1 MQIISII
8 NQKGGVG
15 KTTTVINLAAGLSQ
29 QNKKILVIDL
39 DPQGNATT
47 GLGLSNMENSTDT
60 IYGVLNGTKEISEV
74 IKKTQFENLDLI
86 TSNVDLSG
94 LEVETAEDANRA
106 FILKLKLTSYLNN
119 SRGLYDYIL
128 IDCPPSLSLL
138 TVMALVSSHSLVV
151 PLQTEFFALEGLT
164 QLMKTIERIKVS
176 LNPELMIRGIL
187 LTMYDKRNKL
197 SSQVEKEARDYFNE
211 KVYSTVIPRNVRLS
225 EAPSHGMPVLIYDK
239 SCPGS
244 KSYFSFT
251 DEFINQETTIGSA
264 CIMDSNKIKK
274 GLGRG
279 LSSLIGE
286 TKVETLKNQLSIS
299 DLIPNKYQPRKIF
312 DEDNLND
319 LTNSIKERGILQPII
334 VRKSNDDKSKFE
346 IIAGE
351 RRWLAAQKAGLHT
364 VPVVITEADDLKS
377 LEFAIVEN
385 VQRHDLN
392 PLEEAQGYKRLIDEF
407 NYDQEKV
414 SKFIGKSR
422 SHITNSLR
430 LLTLPLEVIKLIETQ
445 KLTAGHAKI
454 LVGLENSS
462 FVANKIV
469 EKKLSVRQAESF
481 VKIFKNKRQKPN
493 NVKDANIKDL
503 EISVSNKIGLNV
515 LIKNKKNNKGK
526 ITFEYKGLDQLNKII
541 DIIKSNY

>member
-1 MQIISII
+1 
-8 NQKGGVG
+8 
-15 KTTTVINLAAGLSQ
+15 
-29 QNKKILVIDL
+29 
-39 DPQGNATT
+39 
-47 GLGLSNMENSTDT
+47 
-60 IYGVLNGTKEISEV
+60 
-74 IKKTQFENLDLI
+74 
-86 TSNVDLSG
+86 
-94 LEVETAEDANRA
+94 
-106 FILKLKLTSYLNN
+106 
-119 SRGLYDYIL
+119 
-128 IDCPPSLSLL
+128 
-138 TVMALVSSHSLVV
+138 
-151 PLQTEFFALEGLT
+151 
-164 QLMKTIERIKVS
+164 
-176 LNPELMIRGIL
+176 
-187 LTMYDKRNKL
+187 
-197 SSQVEKEARDYFNE
+197 
-211 KVYSTVIPRNVRLS
+211 
-225 EAPSHGMPVLIYDK
+225 
-239 SCPGS
+239 
-244 KSYFSFT
+244 
-251 DEFINQETTIGSA
+251 
-264 CIMDSNKIKK
+264 MDSNKIKK

-286 TKVETLKNQLSIS
+286 TKIEASKNQLSIS

-312 DEDNLND
+312 DENNLND

-334 VRKSNDDKSKFE
+334 VRKSNDDKYKFE

-392 PLEEAQGYKRLIDEF
+392 SLEEAQGYKRLIDEF

-503 EISVSNKIGLNV
+503 EISISNKIGLNV

-526 ITFEYKGLDQLNKII
+526 ITFEYKGLDQLNRII